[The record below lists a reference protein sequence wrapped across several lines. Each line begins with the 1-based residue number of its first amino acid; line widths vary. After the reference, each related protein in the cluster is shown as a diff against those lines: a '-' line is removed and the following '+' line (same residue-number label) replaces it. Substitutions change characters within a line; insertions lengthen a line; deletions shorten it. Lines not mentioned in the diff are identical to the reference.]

1 VGNTIPPKPQNMKH
15 QKFSTSSGQI
25 EITSDSIVA
34 LREFA
39 EDIKNSVG
47 DGNELPNYISDM
59 IFSIE
64 TMYQQYFDL
73 SEDDWEIHEELHER
87 DEIS

>member
-1 VGNTIPPKPQNMKH
+1 MKH
-15 QKFSTSSGQI
+15 QKFSTSSYQI

-39 EDIKNSVG
+39 EDIKNSVE
-47 DGNELPNYISDM
+47 GNDLPNYISDM

-87 DEIS
+87 AEIS

>member
-1 VGNTIPPKPQNMKH
+1 
-15 QKFSTSSGQI
+15 
-25 EITSDSIVA
+25 
-34 LREFA
+34 
-39 EDIKNSVG
+39 
-47 DGNELPNYISDM
+47 M

-87 DEIS
+87 AEIS